1 MMLEMKNYK
10 FWFCTGSQDLY
21 GDECLEHVAEH
32 SRIMVDRLNQS
43 GVLPYEVVWKPTL
56 LTNTMIRQTF
66 NEANADETCAGVI
79 TWMHT
84 FSPAKSWIL
93 GLQEYRKPLLHLHT
107 QFNREIPYDSID
119 MDFMNENQAAH
130 GDREYGH
137 IVSRMKIERKVIV
150 GFWDDKVVQERIASW
165 MRTAIGVIESSH
177 IRVMRIADNMRNVAV
192 TEGDKVEAQIK
203 FGWEVDAYPVNEIAE
218 AVKEVSKGD
227 TDALVEEYYDKYEI
241 LLEGRDAAEFRK
253 HVAVQA
259 QIEIGFERFLEE
271 RNYQAIVTHFGDLGS
286 LQQLPGLAIQRL
298 MEKGYGFGGEGDW
311 KTAAMVRLMKIMTQ
325 GKKDA
330 KGTSFMED
338 YTYNLVPGK
347 EGILEAHMLEVCPTI
362 AEGPISIK
370 CQPLSMGDR
379 EDPARLVFTSK
390 TGKGVAT
397 SLIDLG
403 DRFRLIINDVN
414 CKKVE
419 QPMPKLPV
427 ATAFWT
433 PEPNLQTGAEAWILA
448 GGAHHTAFS
457 YDLTAEQ
464 MGDWAAAMGIE
475 AVYIDKD
482 TTIRNLKN
490 ELRWNEAAF
499 RLHI

>member
-1 MMLEMKNYK
+1 MKAAKNYK
-10 FWFCTGSQDLY
+10 FWFATGSQDLY
-21 GDECLEHVAEH
+21 GDECLRKVAEH
-32 SRIMVDRLNQS
+32 SKIIVEKLNAS
-43 GVLPYEVVWKPTL
+43 GLLPFEVVWKPTL
-56 LTNTMIRQTF
+56 ITNELIRKTF
-66 NEANADETCAGVI
+66 NEANADEECAGVI

-107 QFNREIPYDSID
+107 QFNQEIPYDTID
-119 MDFMNENQAAH
+119 MDFMNENQSAH

-137 IVSRMKIERKVIV
+137 IVTRMGIERKVVV
-150 GFWDDKVVQERIASW
+150 GYWDDEAVQKRIAQW
-165 MRTAIGVIESSH
+165 MRTAVGIMESSH
-177 IRVMRIADNMRNVAV
+177 IRVCRVADNMRNVAV

-203 FGWEVDAYPVNEIAE
+203 FGWEIDAYPVNEIAE
-218 AVKEVSKGD
+218 YVQNVSAGD
-227 TDALVEEYYDKYEI
+227 IDVLVEEYYDKYEMI
-241 LLEGRDAAEFRK
+241 LEGRDPLEFRR

-259 QIEIGFERFLEE
+259 GIEIGFERFLEE
-271 RNYQAIVTHFGDLGS
+271 KNYQAIVTHFGDLGS

-311 KTAAMVRLMKIMTQ
+311 KTAAMVRLMKIMAE
-325 GKKDA
+325 GVKDA
-330 KGTSFMED
+330 KGTSFLED

-347 EGILEAHMLEVCPTI
+347 EGILQAHMLEVCPTI
-362 AEGPISIK
+362 AEGPIGIK
-370 CQPLSMGDR
+370 VNPLSMGDR

-390 TGKGVAT
+390 EGKGVAT
-397 SLIDLG
+397 SLVDLG
-403 DRFRLIINDVN
+403 NRFRLIINDVN

-419 QPMPKLPV
+419 KPMPKLPV

-433 PEPNLQTGAEAWILA
+433 PEPNLATGAEAWIYA

-457 YDLTAEQ
+457 YDLDAEQ

-482 TTIRNLKN
+482 TNIRNFRSD
-490 ELRWNEAAF
+490 LRLGEVF
-499 RLHI
+499 YR

>member
-1 MMLEMKNYK
+1 MKAAKNYK
-10 FWFCTGSQDLY
+10 FWFATGSQDLY
-21 GDECLEHVAEH
+21 GDECLRKVAEH
-32 SRIMVDRLNQS
+32 SKIIVEKLNAS
-43 GVLPYEVVWKPTL
+43 GQLPFEVVWKPTL
-56 LTNTMIRQTF
+56 ITNELIRKTF
-66 NEANADETCAGVI
+66 NEANADEECAGVI

-107 QFNREIPYDSID
+107 QFNQEIPYDTID
-119 MDFMNENQAAH
+119 MDFMNENQSAH

-137 IVSRMKIERKVIV
+137 IVTRMGIERKVVV
-150 GFWDDKVVQERIASW
+150 GYWDDEAVQKRIAQW
-165 MRTAIGVIESSH
+165 MRTAVGIMESSH
-177 IRVMRIADNMRNVAV
+177 IRVCRVADNMRNVAV

-203 FGWEVDAYPVNEIAE
+203 FGWEIDAYPVNEIAE
-218 AVKEVSKGD
+218 FVQNVSAGD
-227 TDALVEEYYDKYEI
+227 IDVLVEEYYDKYEMI
-241 LLEGRDAAEFRK
+241 LEGRDPLEFRR

-259 QIEIGFERFLEE
+259 GIEIGFERFLEE
-271 RNYQAIVTHFGDLGS
+271 KNYQAIVTHFGDLGS

-311 KTAAMVRLMKIMTQ
+311 KTAAMVRLMKIMAD
-325 GKKDA
+325 GVKDA
-330 KGTSFMED
+330 KGTSFLED

-347 EGILEAHMLEVCPTI
+347 EGILQAHMLEVCPTI
-362 AEGPISIK
+362 AEGPIGIK
-370 CQPLSMGDR
+370 VNPLSMGDR

-390 TGKGVAT
+390 EGKGVAT
-397 SLIDLG
+397 SLVDLG
-403 DRFRLIINDVN
+403 NRFRLIINDVN

-419 QPMPKLPV
+419 KPMPKLPV

-433 PEPNLQTGAEAWILA
+433 PEPNLATGAEAWIYA

-457 YDLTAEQ
+457 YDLDAEQ

-482 TTIRNLKN
+482 TKIRNFRSD
-490 ELRWNEAAF
+490 LRLGEVF
-499 RLHI
+499 YR

>member
-1 MMLEMKNYK
+1 MNGKNYK
-10 FWFCTGSQDLY
+10 FWFATGSQDLY
-21 GDECLEHVAEH
+21 GEECLNNVAEH
-32 SRIMVDRLNQS
+32 SKIIVAKLNES
-43 GVLPYEVVWKPTL
+43 GALPFEVVWMPTL
-56 LTNTMIRQTF
+56 IDNTSIRRLF
-66 NEANADETCAGVI
+66 NEANRDEECAGVI

-93 GLQEYRKPLLHLHT
+93 GLQEYRKPLMHLHT
-107 QFNREIPYDSID
+107 QFNQEIPYDTID
-119 MDFMNENQAAH
+119 MDFMNENQSAH

-137 IVSRMKIERKVIV
+137 IVSRMGIERKVVV
-150 GFWDDKVVQERIASW
+150 GHWSDAGVQKRIADW
-165 MRTAIGVIESSH
+165 MRTAIGIMESSH
-177 IRVMRIADNMRNVAV
+177 IRVVRIADNMRNVAV

-203 FGWEVDAYPVNEIAE
+203 FGWEIDAYPVNEIADY
-218 AVKEVSKGD
+218 VKDVSAGD
-227 TDALVEEYYDKYEI
+227 IETLVEEYYSKYEI
-241 LLEGRDAAEFRK
+241 LLEGRDEKEFRS

-259 QIEIGFERFLEE
+259 GIEIGFERFLKEK
-271 RNYQAIVTHFGDLGS
+271 NYQAIVTHFGDLGA

-311 KTAAMVRLMKIMTQ
+311 KTAAMVRLMKIMTS
-325 GKKDA
+325 GMKDA

-347 EGILEAHMLEVCPTI
+347 EGILQAHMLEVCPTVS
-362 AEGPISIK
+362 EGPIGIK
-370 CQPLSMGDR
+370 VCPLSMGDR

-390 TGKGVAT
+390 TGSAVAT

-403 DRFRLIINDVN
+403 NRFRLIINEVD

-419 QPMPKLPV
+419 KPMPKLPV

-433 PEPNLQTGAEAWILA
+433 PRPNLATGAESWILA

-475 AVYIDKD
+475 AVYIDND
-482 TTIRNLKN
+482 TTIRSLKN
-490 ELRWNEAAF
+490 ELRWNSVVF
-499 RLHI
+499 R

>member
-1 MMLEMKNYK
+1 MKTAKKYK
-10 FWFCTGSQDLY
+10 FWFATGSQDLY
-21 GDECLEHVAEH
+21 GDECLQKVAEH
-32 SRIMVDRLNQS
+32 SKIIVNELNKS
-43 GVLPYEVVWKPTL
+43 GILPYEVVWKPTL
-56 LTNTMIRQTF
+56 ITNEVIRKTF
-66 NEANADETCAGVI
+66 NDANADEECAGVI

-107 QFNREIPYDSID
+107 QFNEEIPYDTIN
-119 MDFMNENQAAH
+119 MDFMNENQSAH

-137 IVSRMKIERKVIV
+137 IVSRMGIVRKVIV
-150 GFWDDKVVQERIASW
+150 GHWAAKEVKEKIASW
-165 MRTAIGVIESSH
+165 MRTAVGVMESSH
-177 IRVMRIADNMRNVAV
+177 IRVMRIADNMRNVVV
-192 TEGDKVEAQIK
+192 TEGDKVEAQIR
-203 FGWEVDAYPVNEIAE
+203 FGWEIDAYPVNEIAE
-218 AVKEVSKGD
+218 AVQAVGKGD
-227 TDALVEEYYDKYEI
+227 VDALVEEYYSKYQI
-241 LLEGRDAAEFRK
+241 LLEGRDPEEFKK

-271 RNYQAIVTHFGDLGS
+271 KNYQAIVTHFGDLGA

-311 KTAAMVRLMKIMTQ
+311 KTAAMVRLMKIMTT

-362 AEGPISIK
+362 ADGPISIK
-370 CQPLSMGDR
+370 VNPLSMGDR

-390 TGKGVAT
+390 TGPAIAT

-403 DRFRLIINDVN
+403 DRFRLIINDVD
-414 CKKVE
+414 CKKTE
-419 QPMPKLPV
+419 KEMPKLPV

-433 PEPNLQTGAEAWILA
+433 PQPDLATGAEAWILA

-457 YDLTAEQ
+457 YDITAEQ
-464 MGDWAAAMGIE
+464 MGDWAEAMGIE

-482 TTIRNLKN
+482 TQIRNFKN
-490 ELRWNEAAF
+490 ELKWNSMYYK
-499 RLHI
+499 LNK

>member
-1 MMLEMKNYK
+1 M
-10 FWFCTGSQDLY
+10 
-21 GDECLEHVAEH
+21 AEH
-32 SRIMVDRLNQS
+32 SRIIVEALNAS
-43 GVLPYEVVWKPTL
+43 GRLPYEVVWKPTL
-56 LTNTMIRQTF
+56 ITNELIRRTF
-66 NEANADETCAGVI
+66 NEANTDENCAGVI

-107 QFNREIPYDSID
+107 QFNQEIPYDSID
-119 MDFMNENQAAH
+119 MDFMNENQSAH

-137 IVSRMKIERKVIV
+137 IFSRLGVERKVVV
-150 GFWDDKVVQERIASW
+150 GFWDDEDVQKKIGSW
-165 MRTAIGVIESSH
+165 MRTAIGVVESSH
-177 IRVMRIADNMRNVAV
+177 VRVMRIADNMRNVAV
-192 TEGDKVEAQIK
+192 TEGDKVEAQIR

-218 AVKEVSKGD
+218 AVHAVSRAD
-227 TDALVEEYYDKYEI
+227 VDALVEEYYSKYEI
-241 LLEGRDAAEFRK
+241 LLEGRDEKEFRE
-253 HVAVQA
+253 HAAVQA
-259 QIEIGFERFLEE
+259 EIEIGFERFLKEK
-271 RNYQAIVTHFGDLGS
+271 NYQAIVTHFGDLGS
-286 LQQLPGLAIQRL
+286 LKQLPGLAIQRL

-311 KTAAMVRLMKIMTQ
+311 KTAAMVRIMKIMTQ
-325 GKKDA
+325 GMKDA

-347 EGILEAHMLEVCPTI
+347 EGILQAHMLEVCPSI

-370 CQPLSMGDR
+370 EQPLSMGNR

-390 TGKGVAT
+390 TGPGIAA

-403 DRFRLIINDVN
+403 ERFRLIINEVD

-419 QPMPKLPV
+419 KPMPKLPV

-433 PEPNLQTGAEAWILA
+433 PKPDLKTGAEAWILA

-457 YDLTAEQ
+457 FDLTAEQ
-464 MGDWAAAMGIE
+464 MGDWAEAMGIE

-482 TTIRNLKN
+482 TTIRQLKN
-490 ELRWNEAAF
+490 ELRWNALAY
-499 RLHI
+499 RK

>member
-1 MMLEMKNYK
+1 MKNYK
-10 FWFCTGSQDLY
+10 FWFATGSQYLY
-21 GDECLEHVAEH
+21 GDECLAHVAEH
-32 SRIMVDRLNQS
+32 SRKIVDYLNES
-43 GVLPYEVVWKPTL
+43 GKLPYEVVWKPTL
-56 LTNTMIRQTF
+56 ITNELIRRTF
-66 NEANADETCAGVI
+66 NEANVDEECAGVI

-119 MDFMNENQAAH
+119 MDFMNENQSAH

-137 IVSRMKIERKVIV
+137 LVTRMGIERKVIA
-150 GFWDDKVVQERIASW
+150 GYWADEKVIDRIASW
-165 MRTAIGVIESSH
+165 MRTAVGVMESSH
-177 IRVMRIADNMRNVAV
+177 IRVVRVADNMRNVAV

-203 FGWEVDAYPVNEIAE
+203 FGWEIDAYPVNEIAE
-218 AVKEVSKGD
+218 YVQAVSKAD
-227 TDALVEEYYDKYEI
+227 IDALVEEYYSRYEI
-241 LLEGRDAAEFRK
+241 LLEGRDEKEFRE

-259 QIEIGFERFLEE
+259 GIEIGFERFLKEK
-271 RNYQAIVTHFGDLGS
+271 NYQAIVTHFGDLGA
-286 LQQLPGLAIQRL
+286 LKQLPGLAIQRL

-311 KTAAMVRLMKIMTQ
+311 KTAAMVRLMKVMTE
-325 GKKDA
+325 GMKDA

-347 EGILEAHMLEVCPTI
+347 EGILEAHMLEVCPSI
-362 AEGPISIK
+362 ADGPIGIK
-370 CQPLSMGDR
+370 VQPLSMGDR

-390 TGKGVAT
+390 TGPGIAA
-397 SLIDLG
+397 SLVDLG
-403 DRFRLIINDVN
+403 TRFRLIINSVD

-419 QPMPKLPV
+419 KPMPKLPV

-433 PEPNLQTGAEAWILA
+433 PQPNLTTGAECWILA

-464 MGDWAAAMGIE
+464 LGDWGEAMGVE
-475 AVYIDKD
+475 VVYIDND
-482 TTIRNLKN
+482 TTVRGLKN
-490 ELRWNEAAF
+490 ELRWNAAAF
-499 RLHI
+499 KA

>member
-1 MMLEMKNYK
+1 MKTTKNYR
-10 FWFCTGSQDLY
+10 FWFATGSQDLY
-21 GDECLEHVAEH
+21 GDECLQKVAEH
-32 SRIMVDRLNQS
+32 SQIIVNELNKS
-43 GVLPYEVVWKPTL
+43 GILPYEVVWKPTL
-56 LTNTMIRQTF
+56 ITNEVIRKTF
-66 NEANADETCAGVI
+66 NEANADEECAGVI

-107 QFNREIPYDSID
+107 QFNEEIPYDTID
-119 MDFMNENQAAH
+119 MDFMNENQSAH
-130 GDREYGH
+130 GDREFGH
-137 IVSRMKIERKVIV
+137 IVSRMGMVRKVVV
-150 GFWDDKVVQERIASW
+150 GHWATKEVQEKIASW
-165 MRTAIGVIESSH
+165 MRTAVGVMESSH

-218 AVKEVSKGD
+218 AVQAVGKGD
-227 TDALVEEYYDKYEI
+227 VDALVEEYYSKYQI
-241 LLEGRDAAEFRK
+241 LLEGRNPEEFKK

-271 RNYQAIVTHFGDLGS
+271 KNYQAIVTHFGDLGA

-311 KTAAMVRLMKIMTQ
+311 KTAAMVRLMKIMTA

-338 YTYNLVPGK
+338 YTYNLIPGK
-347 EGILEAHMLEVCPTI
+347 EGVLEAHMLEVCPTI
-362 AEGPISIK
+362 ADGPISIK
-370 CQPLSMGDR
+370 VNPLSMGDR

-390 TGKGVAT
+390 TGPAIAT
-397 SLIDLG
+397 SLVDLG
-403 DRFRLIINDVN
+403 NRFRLIINDVD
-414 CKKVE
+414 CKKTE
-419 QPMPKLPV
+419 KEIPKLPV

-433 PEPNLQTGAEAWILA
+433 PQPDLATGAEAWILA

-457 YDLTAEQ
+457 YDITAEQ
-464 MGDWAAAMGIE
+464 MGDWAEAMGIE

-482 TTIRNLKN
+482 TKIRQFKSELK
-490 ELRWNEAAF
+490 WNSMYYMLN
-499 RLHI
+499 R

>member
-1 MMLEMKNYK
+1 MKTAKNYK
-10 FWFCTGSQDLY
+10 FWFATGSQDLY
-21 GDECLEHVAEH
+21 GDECLQKVADH
-32 SRIMVDRLNQS
+32 SKIIVNEQNKS
-43 GVLPYEVVWKPTL
+43 GILPYEVVWKPTL
-56 LTNTMIRQTF
+56 ITNEVIRKTF
-66 NEANADETCAGVI
+66 NDANADEECAGVI

-107 QFNREIPYDSID
+107 QFNEEIPYDTID
-119 MDFMNENQAAH
+119 MDFMNENQSAH

-137 IVSRMKIERKVIV
+137 IVSRMGIVRKVVV
-150 GFWDDKVVQERIASW
+150 GHWAAKEVQEKIASW
-165 MRTAIGVIESSH
+165 MRTAVGVMESSH

-192 TEGDKVEAQIK
+192 TEGDKVEAQIR
-203 FGWEVDAYPVNEIAE
+203 FGWEIDAYPVNEIAE
-218 AVKEVSKGD
+218 AVQAVGKGD
-227 TDALVEEYYDKYEI
+227 VDALVEEYYSKYQI
-241 LLEGRDAAEFRK
+241 LLEGRNPEEFKK

-271 RNYQAIVTHFGDLGS
+271 KNYQAIVTHFGDLGA

-311 KTAAMVRLMKIMTQ
+311 KTAAMVRLMKIMTT

-362 AEGPISIK
+362 ADGPISIK
-370 CQPLSMGDR
+370 VNPLSMGDR

-390 TGKGVAT
+390 TGPAIAT

-403 DRFRLIINDVN
+403 DRFRLIINDVD
-414 CKKVE
+414 CKKTE
-419 QPMPKLPV
+419 KEMPKLPV

-433 PEPNLQTGAEAWILA
+433 PQPDLATGAEAWILA

-457 YDLTAEQ
+457 YDITAEQ
-464 MGDWAAAMGIE
+464 MGDWAEAMGIE

-482 TTIRNLKN
+482 TQIRNFKN
-490 ELRWNEAAF
+490 ELKWNSMYYK
-499 RLHI
+499 LNK